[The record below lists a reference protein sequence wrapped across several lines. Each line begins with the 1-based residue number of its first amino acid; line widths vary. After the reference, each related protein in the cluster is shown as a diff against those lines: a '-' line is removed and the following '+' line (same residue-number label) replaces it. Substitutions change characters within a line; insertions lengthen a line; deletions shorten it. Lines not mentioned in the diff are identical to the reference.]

1 MKDILSANCRR
12 WWANIRSTPQ
22 KNKGLFCMIV
32 ERAFG
37 VTLSQALSR
46 DANRKWLLSLRNNNL
61 SRSTTVLIIRSHYNA
76 LVLCVCVCCF
86 IVFFWRVHLNSVTP
100 TVPHSELRREERDL
114 RPFESVSFR
123 GPRFELT
130 LSSLMDQLWDMLDF
144 TCSSPVSPLPQLIS
158 CLSLP
163 NLV

>member
-86 IVFFWRVHLNSVTP
+86 IVFFLRVHLNSVTP
-100 TVPHSELRREERDL
+100 TVPHSELTARGERSKTIWKCFISRATVWIDTEQ
-114 RPFESVSFR
+114 FD
-123 GPRFELT
+123 GPIMGYVGFH
-130 LSSLMDQLWDMLDF
+130 MQF
-144 TCSSPVSPLPQLIS
+144 TCITFTSIDF
-158 CLSLP
+158 LS
-163 NLV
+163 